1 MLGTPIPKGLHV
13 RHNFATGVTEAKLMD
28 DTEEM
33 KEETKENVDESMNR
47 SNSKSMTLHPDKAV
61 QENEETD
68 LVNAKKDSEDD
79 EETRDKKEEI
89 IKFHIKELKE
99 KLKRFKQDKIDISNM
114 NVINSFINVCVCVYY
129 LINK

>member
-1 MLGTPIPKGLHV
+1 V

-33 KEETKENVDESMNR
+33 KEETKEIVDESMNR

-68 LVNAKKDSEDD
+68 LADAKKDSEDD
-79 EETRDKKEEI
+79 EGTRDKKEEI
-89 IKFHIKELKE
+89 IKFHIKELKA

-114 NVINSFINVCVCVYY
+114 NVINSFICMCVCVCVCVCVCMYY
-129 LINK
+129 LINKFCK

>member
-1 MLGTPIPKGLHV
+1 V

-28 DTEEM
+28 ETEEM

-61 QENEETD
+61 QENEEMQD
-68 LVNAKKDSEDD
+68 LANAKKDSEDD
-79 EETRDKKEEI
+79 EGTRDKKEEI

-114 NVINSFINVCVCVYY
+114 NVINSFINICMCMCVCVCV
-129 LINK
+129 LFNK